1 MRPITNPLAR
11 IGVHVFLWAVVL
23 YSTAP
28 FIWTILNSFK
38 TKRDAN
44 AATPKLIF
52 DPTLRSYADVLLKSA
67 PDNGVLIGFGIFAIV
82 LMLVVVGFLAK
93 RLPLPTKYVYWG
105 IAGALALLVWGLPRV
120 VKTGEIYDNFTNT
133 VIIATGAVLISVA
146 IGSVAGYAL
155 ARYTGISGIVI
166 LLAAI
171 VFRSL
176 PRLGYILPFY
186 QVGQDTGLWDTY
198 WLVIIVLVAINQ
210 PFTIWMMRAFFMT
223 VPREIENAAMVDGAT
238 RFGAFWRVVIPVV
251 WPGIIATSLFMLLL
265 VYHEFILISILTQ
278 SKQTLTVAMAQ
289 FIGGV
294 SVPGSVPRQSAAAVI
309 SVIPLVIVVLI
320 FQKQF
325 VRGIGAGAVKG

>member
-11 IGVHVFLWAVVL
+11 IGVHAFLWAVVL
-23 YSTAP
+23 YSTLP

-52 DPTLRSYADVLLKSA
+52 DPTLRSYSDMLLKSA
-67 PDNGVLIGFGIFAIV
+67 PDNGVLIAFGIFVVLVALVAI
-82 LMLVVVGFLAK
+82 GFFAK
-93 RLPLPTKYVYWG
+93 RIPLPTKYIYWG
-105 IAGALALLVWGLPRV
+105 IAGALLLMIWGIPRFV
-120 VKTGEIYDNFTNT
+120 RTAEIYDNFTHT

-171 VFRSL
+171 AFRSL
-176 PRLGYILPFY
+176 PRLGYILPYF
-186 QVGQDTGLWDTY
+186 QVGQDIGLWDTY
-198 WLVIIVLVAINQ
+198 YLVIIVLVAVNQ
-210 PFTIWMMRAFFMT
+210 PFTIWIMRAFFMT
-223 VPREIENAAMVDGAT
+223 VPREIEDAAMVDGAS

-251 WPGIIATSLFMLLL
+251 WPGIIATSLFMLLV

-278 SKQTLTVAMAQ
+278 SKQTLTVAMTQ

-294 SVPGSVPRQSAAAVI
+294 SVPGSVPRQAAAAVI
-309 SVIPLVIVVLI
+309 SVIPLVVVVLL

-325 VRGIGAGAVKG
+325 VKGIGAGAVKG